1 MWGTHPGGMTA
12 SPLAIGPRVA
22 SIGRD
27 PGASG
32 PALGRSGDVAHA
44 VARPVVDGL
53 DSAVCGQLVTAAAAE
68 DWSTAQTSTRCPE
81 CARIAG

>member
-1 MWGTHPGGMTA
+1 MTA
-12 SPLAIGPRVA
+12 RPLVIGSHVA

-53 DSAVCGQLVTAAAAE
+53 DSAVCGQLVTVTAAE
-68 DWSTAQTSTRCPE
+68 DWSAAQIATRCAE
-81 CARIAG
+81 CARITG

>member
-1 MWGTHPGGMTA
+1 MTA
-12 SPLAIGPRVA
+12 RPLVIGSHVA

-32 PALGRSGDVAHA
+32 PALGRSGDVTHA

-53 DSAVCGQLVTAAAAE
+53 DSAVCGQLVTVTAAGDWGAA
-68 DWSTAQTSTRCPE
+68 QLGTRCAE
-81 CARIAG
+81 CARITG

>member
-1 MWGTHPGGMTA
+1 MTA
-12 SPLAIGPRVA
+12 RPLVIGTQVA

-44 VARPVVDGL
+44 VDRPVVDGL
-53 DSAVCGQLVTAAAAE
+53 DSAVCGQLVTVSAAE
-68 DWSTAQTSTRCPE
+68 DWGTARTATRCAE
-81 CARIAG
+81 CTRVAG

>member
-1 MWGTHPGGMTA
+1 MTA
-12 SPLAIGPRVA
+12 RPLVIRSHVA
-22 SIGRD
+22 TIGRD

-53 DSAVCGQLVTAAAAE
+53 DSAVCGQLVTVAAAE
-68 DWSTAQTSTRCPE
+68 DWGTSQAATRCAE

>member
-1 MWGTHPGGMTA
+1 MTA
-12 SPLAIGPRVA
+12 SPLVIGTHVP

-27 PGASG
+27 PAACG

-53 DSAVCGQLVTAAAAE
+53 DSAVCGQLVTVSAAE
-68 DWSTAQTSTRCPE
+68 DWITAQTAARCAE
-81 CARIAG
+81 CTRIAG